1 MELTRQVPIKISEEA
16 HAKATADA
24 KAQGS
29 TIAKH
34 LSKVVDAM
42 ILTPPAPALAETPAE
57 QSAPIGFV
65 QTEPEQPAPAPAEQ
79 PETKVVAE
87 PAQAPYVF
95 QGI

>member
-24 KAQGS
+24 KAKGT
-29 TIAKH
+29 TIARH
-34 LSKVVDAM
+34 LSTVVDAM
-42 ILTPPAPALAETPAE
+42 ILAPAPAETPAE

-65 QTEPEQPAPAPAEQ
+65 QSEPEKPEPEK

-87 PAQAPYVF
+87 PEPAPYVF